1 MVVQHN
7 MRALNANNNLKIST
21 NAQAKSAEKLSSGY
35 RINRA
40 GDDAAGLSI
49 SEKLRSQIRG
59 LTQATANA
67 QNGISLAQTAEG
79 ALAETQSI
87 LQRMNELAVQANDGT
102 MTADDKASIQDE
114 IDALVTEI
122 DRTSAATTFND
133 KKLLDGSLDV
143 NILVGTTNDDANK
156 INITVGDMSAT
167 ALLSKK
173 SDGETASGAFTADT
187 KKFDITHADA
197 LDTVK
202 GALKKVSAQRSSL
215 GATQNRLEHTVNNL
229 TTINENTTA
238 AEAQIRDTDVAT
250 EMVKYS
256 NNNIL
261 MQAGQAML
269 AQSNQANSGI
279 LALLQ

>member
-102 MTADDKASIQDE
+102 MTSDDKASIQDE

-133 KKLLDGSLDV
+133 KKLLDGTLNV